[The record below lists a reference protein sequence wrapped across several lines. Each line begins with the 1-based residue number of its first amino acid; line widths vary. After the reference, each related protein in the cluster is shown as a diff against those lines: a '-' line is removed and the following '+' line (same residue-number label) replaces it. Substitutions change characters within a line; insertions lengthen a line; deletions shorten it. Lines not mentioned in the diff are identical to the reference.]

1 MAEILVSSD
10 LQSSVAALL
19 VGGKVAR
26 TVTAELEVSR
36 PSERHLEVSTRLR
49 QRGVQARSQG
59 FELGGSD
66 FGHTQNHTQYHTPL
80 IVCFDFI
87 LDDKE
92 LMEESVMSDDYVELL
107 VSIL

>member
-1 MAEILVSSD
+1 MQFEALSACGDVKRSYVVCMWCSIVKRKTWVSICVILSCI
-10 LQSSVAALL
+10 QWNPHK
-19 VGGKVAR
+19 G
-26 TVTAELEVSR
+26 
-36 PSERHLEVSTRLR
+36 
-49 QRGVQARSQG
+49 QARSQG

>member
-1 MAEILVSSD
+1 MN
-10 LQSSVAALL
+10 LL
-19 VGGKVAR
+19 VYR
-26 TVTAELEVSR
+26 SHPVSL
-36 PSERHLEVSTRLR
+36 PLIVLPIQLQWE
-49 QRGVQARSQG
+49 VQARSQG